1 MNFQQLESIWI
12 ENGGNPRWA
21 PLMAAVALAE
31 SGGNPEAAYNT
42 TTHLSSTRGKNPGKR
57 GATGLWQLEWP
68 MWARAARATSRTQL
82 YTYNRNARVAIKA
95 WNTGLGA
102 SNWDTPTNP
111 AGQDP
116 IIVQWKKAGAPRYPS
131 PSQVHGYMKAAGI
144 GTGST
149 ALTTQLT
156 AGVLKGGTGPA
167 GTGHTVP
174 YTTKTVT
181 RGTHTCV
188 WHIGGG
194 VLGGCILNR
203 GQVRA
208 LKGGL
213 LVIAGGVIV
222 FGGILLLAAVGFG
235 SKPAQR
241 QLQRVGLGRR
251 TGPIN
256 IAGAS
261 ASSSSAIHFNLF
273 STGPTTAPTA
283 STPQSQ
289 PALGS
294 GRDYIDVTAVT
305 TALPSGSRA
314 LPSGRAALPRGRERR
329 PRAKGA

>member
-1 MNFQQLESIWI
+1 MNFQQLEGVWI

-21 PLMAAVALAE
+21 PLMAAIALAE
-31 SGGNPEAAYNT
+31 SGGNQAAAWNT
-42 TTHLSSTRGKNPGKR
+42 TAHASAKTAGGPGAR
-57 GATGLWQLEWP
+57 GATGLWQIEWP
-68 MWARAARATSRTQL
+68 IHQTLQRQLKLNPSRTAL
-82 YTYNRNARVAIKA
+82 YSPTANARMAIA
-95 WNTGLGA
+95 LFRNGQGA
-102 SNWDTPTNP
+102 SNWKTDPVYSQWAA
-111 AGQDP
+111 AGFP
-116 IIVQWKKAGAPRYPS
+116 KYPS
-131 PSQVHGYMKAAGI
+131 PSQVHGYMKAAGV

-222 FGGILLLAAVGFG
+222 FGGVLLLAAVGFG

-273 STGPTTAPTA
+273 STGTTTAPAA
-283 STPQSQ
+283 STPSSQ
-289 PALGS
+289 PALGP

-305 TALPSGSRA
+305 TALPSGRQS